1 MQEFIIQKEEAGQTV
16 MKYLARLLPEA
27 SMGLLRKSM
36 RKKNIVLNGKKIEGR
51 EKIAAGD
58 SVKVWFSDETIEK
71 FRKKKEESPKR
82 DYPDFEAW
90 VLYEDEN
97 IVILNKP
104 VGLLSQ
110 GDTSGAPSLNEALL
124 AARESG
130 GSVKPSICHRLDRN
144 TSGLVIAGKTVRGL
158 QEMNALIKARALTKV
173 YQALVY
179 GKTPPSGILKGYLV
193 KDHERNQVRY
203 TPCAE
208 PGALPIETHY
218 ETLVTTT
225 AHGCTFSL
233 VRVRLVTG
241 RSHQIRL
248 HFSSIGHPLLGDR
261 KYGSRA
267 SLAASEALHIRRQ
280 LLHAASLTFPVL
292 TDDFAYLSGKTFTA
306 PLPADFALL
315 CHTERRHGMTGEKSG
330 KRNGEG

>member
-16 MKYLARLLPEA
+16 MKYLMRLLPEA

-71 FRKKKEESPKR
+71 FRGKREEALKR
-82 DYPDFEAW
+82 DYPDFETW
-90 VLYEDEN
+90 ILYEDEN

-104 VGLLSQ
+104 AGLLSQ
-110 GDTSGAPSLNEALL
+110 GDSSGAPSLNEALL
-124 AARESG
+124 SARESRAG
-130 GSVKPSICHRLDRN
+130 VTPSICHRLDRN
-144 TSGLVIAGKTVRGL
+144 TSGLVIAGKTMRGL
-158 QEMNALIKARALTKV
+158 QEMNTLIKARSLTKV

-203 TPCAE
+203 TERAE
-208 PGALPIETHY
+208 QGALPIETHY
-218 ETLVTTT
+218 ETLETVE
-225 AHGCTFSL
+225 AHGCLFSL
-233 VRVRLVTG
+233 VRVHLVTG

-248 HFSSIGHPLLGDR
+248 HFSAIGHPLLGDR

-267 SLAASEALHIRRQ
+267 SLSVSEVLHIRRQ
-280 LLHAASLTFPVL
+280 LLHAASLTFPML
-292 TDDFAYLSGKTFTA
+292 SDDFAYLSGKTFTA
-306 PLPADFALL
+306 PLPADFVSVCHLAL
-315 CHTERRHGMTGEKSG
+315 
-330 KRNGEG
+330 

>member
-104 VGLLSQ
+104 AGLLSQ

-124 AARESG
+124 SARESG
-130 GSVKPSICHRLDRN
+130 GSV
-144 TSGLVIAGKTVRGL
+144 
-158 QEMNALIKARALTKV
+158 
-173 YQALVY
+173 
-179 GKTPPSGILKGYLV
+179 
-193 KDHERNQVRY
+193 
-203 TPCAE
+203 
-208 PGALPIETHY
+208 
-218 ETLVTTT
+218 
-225 AHGCTFSL
+225 
-233 VRVRLVTG
+233 
-241 RSHQIRL
+241 
-248 HFSSIGHPLLGDR
+248 
-261 KYGSRA
+261 
-267 SLAASEALHIRRQ
+267 
-280 LLHAASLTFPVL
+280 
-292 TDDFAYLSGKTFTA
+292 
-306 PLPADFALL
+306 
-315 CHTERRHGMTGEKSG
+315 
-330 KRNGEG
+330 

>member
-104 VGLLSQ
+104 AGLLSQ

-124 AARESG
+124 TARESG

-144 TSGLVIAGKTVRGL
+144 TSGLVVAGKTVRGL
-158 QEMNALIKARALTKV
+158 QEMNALIKARALAKV

-193 KDHERNQVRY
+193 KDHERNQVCY

-218 ETLVTTT
+218 ETLAMTT

-306 PLPADFALL
+306 PLPADFASV
-315 CHTERRHGMTGEKSG
+315 CHAERRCGMTGEKSG

>member
-71 FRKKKEESPKR
+71 FRGKKEESPKR

-97 IVILNKP
+97 IIILNKP
-104 VGLLSQ
+104 AGLLSQ

-208 PGALPIETHY
+208 PGTLPIETHY

-225 AHGCTFSL
+225 AQGCTFSL

-280 LLHAASLTFPVL
+280 LLHAASLTFPAL
-292 TDDFAYLSGKTFTA
+292 IDDFAYLSGKTFTA
-306 PLPADFALL
+306 PLPADFASV
-315 CHTERRHGMTGEKSG
+315 CHLGQHGLTGEKCG

>member
-16 MKYLARLLPEA
+16 MKYLMRLLPEA

-71 FRKKKEESPKR
+71 FRGKKEEAPRR
-82 DYPDFEAW
+82 DYPDFETW
-90 VLYEDEN
+90 ILYEDEN
-97 IVILNKP
+97 IIIFNKP
-104 VGLLSQ
+104 AGLLSQ

-124 AARESG
+124 SARESRAG
-130 GSVKPSICHRLDRN
+130 VTPSICHRLDRN

-158 QEMNALIKARALTKV
+158 QEMNALIKARSLMKV

-203 TPCAE
+203 TERAE
-208 PGALPIETHY
+208 TDALPIETHY
-218 ETLVTTT
+218 ETLETVE
-225 AHGCTFSL
+225 ARGCLFSL
-233 VRVRLVTG
+233 VRVHLVTG

-267 SLAASEALHIRRQ
+267 SLSASEALHIRRQ
-280 LLHAASLTFPVL
+280 LLHAASLTFPML

-306 PLPADFALL
+306 PLPADFAAVRHLGR
-315 CHTERRHGMTGEKSG
+315 HDRREMQKTER
-330 KRNGEG
+330 

>member
-16 MKYLARLLPEA
+16 MKYMARLLPEA

-71 FRKKKEESPKR
+71 FRGKREEAPKR
-82 DYPDFEAW
+82 DYPDFETW
-90 VLYEDEN
+90 ILYEDEN

-104 VGLLSQ
+104 AGLLSQ

-124 AARESG
+124 SARESRAG
-130 GSVKPSICHRLDRN
+130 VTPSICHRLDRN

-158 QEMNALIKARALTKV
+158 QEMNALIKARSLMKV

-179 GKTPPSGILKGYLV
+179 GKTPASGILKGYLV

-203 TPCAE
+203 TERAE
-208 PGALPIETHY
+208 QGARPIETHY
-218 ETLVTTT
+218 ETLETVE
-225 AHGCTFSL
+225 AHGCLFSL
-233 VRVRLVTG
+233 VRIHLVTG

-248 HFSSIGHPLLGDR
+248 HFSSIGHPLLGDP

-267 SLAASEALHIRRQ
+267 SLSASEALHIRRQ
-280 LLHAASLTFPVL
+280 LLHAASLTFPAL

-306 PLPADFALL
+306 PLPDDFASV
-315 CHTERRHGMTGEKSG
+315 CHLGRHDRREMQKTER
-330 KRNGEG
+330 

>member
-51 EKIAAGD
+51 EKIAAGE
-58 SVKVWFSDETIEK
+58 SVKVWFSEETIEK
-71 FRKKKEESPKR
+71 FRGKKEEAPKR
-82 DYPDFEAW
+82 DYPDFETW
-90 VLYEDEN
+90 ILYEDDN

-104 VGLLSQ
+104 AGLLSQ
-110 GDTSGAPSLNEALL
+110 GGASGAPSLNEALL
-124 AARESG
+124 SLRESG
-130 GSVKPSICHRLDRN
+130 GSVKPSVCHRLDRN

-158 QEMNALIKARALTKV
+158 QEMNALIKARSLTKV
-173 YQALVY
+173 YQAFVY

-203 TPCAE
+203 TERAE
-208 PGALPIETHY
+208 QGALPIETHY
-218 ETLVTTT
+218 ETLETVE
-225 AHGCTFSL
+225 AHGCLFSL
-233 VRVRLVTG
+233 VRVHLVTG

-267 SLAASEALHIRRQ
+267 SLSASEALHIRRQ
-280 LLHAASLTFPVL
+280 LLHAASLTFPAL

-306 PLPADFALL
+306 PLPADFASV
-315 CHTERRHGMTGEKSG
+315 CHLGRYGMTGEKSG
-330 KRNGEG
+330 KRNGEN

>member
-71 FRKKKEESPKR
+71 FRGKKEEAPKR

-104 VGLLSQ
+104 AGLLSQ

-124 AARESG
+124 SARESG

-144 TSGLVIAGKTVRGL
+144 TSGLVVAGKTVRGL

-203 TPCAE
+203 TPCVE
-208 PGALPIETHY
+208 PGALPIETRY

-280 LLHAASLTFPVL
+280 LLHAASLTFPAL

-306 PLPADFALL
+306 PLPADFASV
-315 CHTERRHGMTGEKSG
+315 CHLGRHGLTNEKCG

>member
-16 MKYLARLLPEA
+16 MKYMARLLPEA

-71 FRKKKEESPKR
+71 FRGKREEAPKR
-82 DYPDFEAW
+82 DYPDFETW
-90 VLYEDEN
+90 ILYEDEN

-104 VGLLSQ
+104 AGLLSQ

-124 AARESG
+124 SARESRAG
-130 GSVKPSICHRLDRN
+130 VTPSICHRLDRN

-158 QEMNALIKARALTKV
+158 QEMNALIKAHSLTKV

-179 GKTPPSGILKGYLV
+179 GKTPASGILKGYLV

-203 TPCAE
+203 TE
-208 PGALPIETHY
+208 RVEQGALPIETHY
-218 ETLVTTT
+218 ETLETVE
-225 AHGCTFSL
+225 AHGCLFSL
-233 VRVRLVTG
+233 VRVHLVTG

-248 HFSSIGHPLLGDR
+248 HFSSIGHPLLGDP

-267 SLAASEALHIRRQ
+267 SLSASEALHIRRQ
-280 LLHAASLTFPVL
+280 LLHAASLTFPAL

-306 PLPADFALL
+306 PLPDDFASV
-315 CHTERRHGMTGEKSG
+315 CHLGRHDRREMQKTER
-330 KRNGEG
+330 

>member
-16 MKYLARLLPEA
+16 MKYMARLLPEA

-71 FRKKKEESPKR
+71 FRGKREEAPKR
-82 DYPDFEAW
+82 DYPDFETW
-90 VLYEDEN
+90 ILYEDEN

-104 VGLLSQ
+104 AGLLSQ
-110 GDTSGAPSLNEALL
+110 GDTSGTPSLNEALL
-124 AARESG
+124 SARESRAG
-130 GSVKPSICHRLDRN
+130 VTPSICHRLDRN

-158 QEMNALIKARALTKV
+158 QEMNALIKAHSLTKV

-179 GKTPPSGILKGYLV
+179 GKTPASGILKGYLV

-203 TPCAE
+203 TE
-208 PGALPIETHY
+208 RVEQGALPIETHY
-218 ETLVTTT
+218 ETLETVE
-225 AHGCTFSL
+225 AHGCLFSL
-233 VRVRLVTG
+233 VRVHLVTG

-248 HFSSIGHPLLGDR
+248 HFSSIGHPLLGDP

-267 SLAASEALHIRRQ
+267 SLSASEALHIRRQ
-280 LLHAASLTFPVL
+280 LLHAASLTFPAL

-306 PLPADFALL
+306 PLPDDFASVRHLGR
-315 CHTERRHGMTGEKSG
+315 HDRREMQKTER
-330 KRNGEG
+330 

>member
-71 FRKKKEESPKR
+71 FRKKKEESPKH

-104 VGLLSQ
+104 AGLLSQ

-208 PGALPIETHY
+208 PDALPIETYY

-306 PLPADFALL
+306 PLPADFASV
-315 CHTERRHGMTGEKSG
+315 CHLGRDGLTNEKCG

>member
-104 VGLLSQ
+104 AGLLSQ

-144 TSGLVIAGKTVRGL
+144 TSGLVVAGKTVRGL

-248 HFSSIGHPLLGDR
+248 HFPPSVIRFWAIGNMAAARALPHQRRSTSAVSSFMRPRSPFLCLRMISPICPARHSLRLCRPISPL
-261 KYGSRA
+261 SV
-267 SLAASEALHIRRQ
+267 IW
-280 LLHAASLTFPVL
+280 V
-292 TDDFAYLSGKTFTA
+292 
-306 PLPADFALL
+306 
-315 CHTERRHGMTGEKSG
+315 GMA
-330 KRNGEG
+330 

>member
-71 FRKKKEESPKR
+71 FRGKKEESPKR

-104 VGLLSQ
+104 AGLLSQ

-144 TSGLVIAGKTVRGL
+144 TSGLVISGKTVRGL

-203 TPCAE
+203 TPCVE
-208 PGALPIETHY
+208 SGALPIETRY

-306 PLPADFALL
+306 PLPADFASV
-315 CHTERRHGMTGEKSG
+315 CHLGRRCGLTGEKCG
-330 KRNGEG
+330 KRNGEN

>member
-1 MQEFIIQKEEAGQTV
+1 
-16 MKYLARLLPEA
+16 
-27 SMGLLRKSM
+27 
-36 RKKNIVLNGKKIEGR
+36 
-51 EKIAAGD
+51 
-58 SVKVWFSDETIEK
+58 
-71 FRKKKEESPKR
+71 
-82 DYPDFEAW
+82 
-90 VLYEDEN
+90 
-97 IVILNKP
+97 
-104 VGLLSQ
+104 
-110 GDTSGAPSLNEALL
+110 
-124 AARESG
+124 
-130 GSVKPSICHRLDRN
+130 
-144 TSGLVIAGKTVRGL
+144 
-158 QEMNALIKARALTKV
+158 MNALIKARALTKV

-179 GKTPPSGILKGYLV
+179 GKTPSSGILKGYLV

-203 TPCAE
+203 TPCVE

-280 LLHAASLTFPVL
+280 LLHAASLTFPAL

-306 PLPADFALL
+306 PLPADFDSV
-315 CHTERRHGMTGEKSG
+315 CHLGRHGLTGEKCG

>member
-1 MQEFIIQKEEAGQTV
+1 MQEFIIQKEEVGQTV

-71 FRKKKEESPKR
+71 FRGKKEEAPRR
-82 DYPDFEAW
+82 DYPDFETW
-90 VLYEDEN
+90 ILYEDEN

-104 VGLLSQ
+104 AGLLSQ

-124 AARESG
+124 SARESRAG
-130 GSVKPSICHRLDRN
+130 VTPSICHRLDRN
-144 TSGLVIAGKTVRGL
+144 TSGLVIAGKTMRGL
-158 QEMNALIKARALTKV
+158 QEMNALIKARTLTKV
-173 YQALVY
+173 YQAIVY
-179 GKTPPSGILKGYLV
+179 GKTPHSGILKGYLV

-203 TPCAE
+203 TE
-208 PGALPIETHY
+208 REGPGALPIETHY
-218 ETLVTTT
+218 ETLETSE
-225 AHGCTFSL
+225 AHGCLFSL
-233 VRVRLVTG
+233 VRVHLVTG

-267 SLAASEALHIRRQ
+267 SLSASEALHVRRQ
-280 LLHAASLTFPVL
+280 LLHAWELTFPAL

-306 PLPADFALL
+306 PLPADFASVRHLGR
-315 CHTERRHGMTGEKSG
+315 HDRREM
-330 KRNGEG
+330 R

>member
-1 MQEFIIQKEEAGQTV
+1 MQEFIIQKKEAGQTV
-16 MKYLARLLPEA
+16 MKYLVRFLPEA

-71 FRKKKEESPKR
+71 FRKKEEAPKR

-104 VGLLSQ
+104 AGLLSQ
-110 GDTSGAPSLNEALL
+110 GDTSGASSLNEALL

-280 LLHAASLTFPVL
+280 LLHAASLTFPAL

-306 PLPADFALL
+306 PLPADFDSI
-315 CHTERRHGMTGEKSG
+315 CHLGRHGLTNEKCG

>member
-1 MQEFIIQKEEAGQTV
+1 MQEFLIQKEEAGQTV
-16 MKYLARLLPEA
+16 MKYLARLLPGA

-36 RKKNIVLNGKKIEGR
+36 RKKNIVLNGRKIEGR
-51 EKIAAGD
+51 ETIAAGD
-58 SVKVWFSDETIEK
+58 SVKIWFSDETIEK
-71 FRKKKEESPKR
+71 FRGKKEEAPKR

-104 VGLLSQ
+104 AGLLSQ

-130 GSVKPSICHRLDRN
+130 VGVKPSICHRLDRN

-158 QEMNALIKARALTKV
+158 QEMNRLIKARSLTKV

-193 KDHERNQVRY
+193 KDHEKNQVRY
-203 TPCAE
+203 TACVEA
-208 PGALPIETHY
+208 GALPIETHS
-218 ETLVTTT
+218 ETLATTE

-267 SLAASEALHIRRQ
+267 SLAASEKLHIRRQ
-280 LLHAASLTFPVL
+280 LLHAASLTFPAL

-306 PLPADFALL
+306 PLPADFASV
-315 CHTERRHGMTGEKSG
+315 CHLGRHGLTNEKCG

>member
-104 VGLLSQ
+104 AGLLSQ

-144 TSGLVIAGKTVRGL
+144 TSGLVVAGKTVRGL

-179 GKTPPSGILKGYLV
+179 GKTPPSEILKGYLV

-208 PGALPIETHY
+208 PGTLPIETHY

-225 AHGCTFSL
+225 AQGCTFSL

-306 PLPADFALL
+306 PLPADFASV
-315 CHTERRHGMTGEKSG
+315 CHLGRYEMTGEKSG
-330 KRNGEG
+330 KRNGEK

>member
-104 VGLLSQ
+104 AGLLSQ

-158 QEMNALIKARALTKV
+158 QEMNALIKARALMKV

-208 PGALPIETHY
+208 PGTLPIETHY

-225 AHGCTFSL
+225 AQGCTFSL

-306 PLPADFALL
+306 PLPADFASV
-315 CHTERRHGMTGEKSG
+315 CHLGQHGLTGEKCG

>member
-97 IVILNKP
+97 IIILNKP
-104 VGLLSQ
+104 AGLLSQ

-179 GKTPPSGILKGYLV
+179 GKTLPSGILKGYLV

-225 AHGCTFSL
+225 THGCTFSL

-306 PLPADFALL
+306 PLPADFASV
-315 CHTERRHGMTGEKSG
+315 CHLGRHGLTGEKCG

>member
-16 MKYLARLLPEA
+16 MKYLTRLLPEA

-71 FRKKKEESPKR
+71 FRQKKEEAPKR

-104 VGLLSQ
+104 AGLLSQ

-144 TSGLVIAGKTVRGL
+144 TSGLVVAGKTVRGL
-158 QEMNALIKARALTKV
+158 QEMNALIKARSLTKV

-179 GKTPPSGILKGYLV
+179 GKTTPSGILKGYLV

-203 TPCAE
+203 TQCAE

-280 LLHAASLTFPVL
+280 LLHAASLTFPAL

-306 PLPADFALL
+306 PLPADFASV
-315 CHTERRHGMTGEKSG
+315 CHLGRHGLTNEKCG
-330 KRNGEG
+330 KRNSEN

>member
-16 MKYLARLLPEA
+16 MKYLMRLLPEA

-71 FRKKKEESPKR
+71 FRGKKEEAPKR
-82 DYPDFEAW
+82 DYPDFETW
-90 VLYEDEN
+90 ILYEDEN
-97 IVILNKP
+97 IIIFNKP
-104 VGLLSQ
+104 AGLLSQ

-124 AARESG
+124 SARESRAG
-130 GSVKPSICHRLDRN
+130 VTPSICHRLDRN

-158 QEMNALIKARALTKV
+158 QEMNALIKARSLTKV

-179 GKTPPSGILKGYLV
+179 GKTPASGILKGYLV

-203 TPCAE
+203 TEHAE
-208 PGALPIETHY
+208 TGALPIETHY
-218 ETLVTTT
+218 ETLETVE
-225 AHGCTFSL
+225 AHGCLFSL
-233 VRVRLVTG
+233 VRVHLVTG

-267 SLAASEALHIRRQ
+267 SLSVSEALHIRRQ

-306 PLPADFALL
+306 PLPADFASV
-315 CHTERRHGMTGEKSG
+315 RHLGRYGMTGEKCG
-330 KRNGEG
+330 KRNGEN

>member
-71 FRKKKEESPKR
+71 FRGKKEESPKR

-104 VGLLSQ
+104 AGLLSQ

-144 TSGLVIAGKTVRGL
+144 TSGLVVAGKIVRGL

-193 KDHERNQVRY
+193 KDHERNQGRY

-218 ETLVTTT
+218 ETLATTT
-225 AHGCTFSL
+225 VHGCTFSL

-280 LLHAASLTFPVL
+280 LLHAASLTFPAL

-306 PLPADFALL
+306 PLPADFASV
-315 CHTERRHGMTGEKSG
+315 CHLGRYGMTGEKCG

>member
-16 MKYLARLLPEA
+16 MKYMARLLPEA

-71 FRKKKEESPKR
+71 FRGKREEAPKR
-82 DYPDFEAW
+82 DYPDFETW
-90 VLYEDEN
+90 ILYEDEN

-104 VGLLSQ
+104 AGLLSQ

-124 AARESG
+124 SARESRAG
-130 GSVKPSICHRLDRN
+130 VTPSICHRLDRN

-158 QEMNALIKARALTKV
+158 QEMNALIKARSLTKV

-179 GKTPPSGILKGYLV
+179 GKTPASGILKGYLV

-203 TPCAE
+203 TE
-208 PGALPIETHY
+208 RVEQGALPIETHY
-218 ETLVTTT
+218 ETLETVE
-225 AHGCTFSL
+225 AHGCLFSL
-233 VRVRLVTG
+233 VRVHLVTG

-248 HFSSIGHPLLGDR
+248 HFSSIGHPLLGDP

-267 SLAASEALHIRRQ
+267 SLSASEALHIRRQ
-280 LLHAASLTFPVL
+280 LLHAASLTFPAL
-292 TDDFAYLSGKTFTA
+292 TDDFAYLSGKNFTA
-306 PLPADFALL
+306 PLPDDFASVRHLGR
-315 CHTERRHGMTGEKSG
+315 HDRREMQKTER
-330 KRNGEG
+330 

>member
-16 MKYLARLLPEA
+16 MKYMARLLPEA

-71 FRKKKEESPKR
+71 FRGKREEAPKR
-82 DYPDFEAW
+82 DYPDFETW
-90 VLYEDEN
+90 ILYEDEN

-104 VGLLSQ
+104 AGLLSQ

-124 AARESG
+124 SARESRAG
-130 GSVKPSICHRLDRN
+130 VTPSICHRLDRN

-158 QEMNALIKARALTKV
+158 QEMNALIKAHSLTKV

-179 GKTPPSGILKGYLV
+179 GKTPASGILKGYLV

-203 TPCAE
+203 TE
-208 PGALPIETHY
+208 RVEQGAFPIETHY
-218 ETLVTTT
+218 ETLETVE
-225 AHGCTFSL
+225 AHGCLFSL
-233 VRVRLVTG
+233 VRVHLVTG

-248 HFSSIGHPLLGDR
+248 HFSSIGHPLLGDP

-267 SLAASEALHIRRQ
+267 SLSASEALHIRRQ
-280 LLHAASLTFPVL
+280 LLHAASLTFPAL

-306 PLPADFALL
+306 PLPDDFASVRHLGR
-315 CHTERRHGMTGEKSG
+315 HDRREMQKTER
-330 KRNGEG
+330 

>member
-58 SVKVWFSDETIEK
+58 SVKVWFSEETIEK
-71 FRKKKEESPKR
+71 FRGKREEAPKR
-82 DYPDFEAW
+82 DYPDFETW
-90 VLYEDEN
+90 ILYEDEN

-104 VGLLSQ
+104 AGLLSQ

-124 AARESG
+124 SARESRAG
-130 GSVKPSICHRLDRN
+130 VTPSICHRLDRN

-158 QEMNALIKARALTKV
+158 QEMNALIKARSLTKV

-179 GKTPPSGILKGYLV
+179 GKTPASGILKGYLV

-203 TPCAE
+203 TERAE
-208 PGALPIETHY
+208 TDALPIETHY
-218 ETLVTTT
+218 ETLETVE
-225 AHGCTFSL
+225 AHGCLFSL
-233 VRVRLVTG
+233 VRVHLVTG

-267 SLAASEALHIRRQ
+267 SLSASEALHIRRQ

-292 TDDFAYLSGKTFTA
+292 TADFAYLSGKTFTA
-306 PLPADFALL
+306 PLPADFASVRHLGW
-315 CHTERRHGMTGEKSG
+315 HGMTGEKCG

>member
-71 FRKKKEESPKR
+71 FRQKKEEAPKR

-104 VGLLSQ
+104 AGLLSQ

-130 GSVKPSICHRLDRN
+130 GGSVKPSICHRLDRN
-144 TSGLVIAGKTVRGL
+144 TSGLVVAGKTVRGL
-158 QEMNALIKARALTKV
+158 QEMNALIKARTLTKV

-280 LLHAASLTFPVL
+280 LLHAASLTFPAL

-306 PLPADFALL
+306 PLPADFASV
-315 CHTERRHGMTGEKSG
+315 CHLGRHGLTNEKCG
-330 KRNGEG
+330 KRNGEN

>member
-71 FRKKKEESPKR
+71 FRQKKEESPKR

-104 VGLLSQ
+104 AGLLSQ

-144 TSGLVIAGKTVRGL
+144 TSGLVVAGKTVRGL

-179 GKTPPSGILKGYLV
+179 GKTPSSGILKGYLI

-203 TPCAE
+203 TPCTE

-218 ETLVTTT
+218 ETLATTT
-225 AHGCTFSL
+225 VHGCTFSL

-280 LLHAASLTFPVL
+280 LLHAASLTFPAL

-306 PLPADFALL
+306 PLPADFASVCYLGW
-315 CHTERRHGMTGEKSG
+315 HGMTGEKSG

>member
-71 FRKKKEESPKR
+71 FRKKEEESPKR

-104 VGLLSQ
+104 AGLLSQ

-124 AARESG
+124 VSRESG

-144 TSGLVIAGKTVRGL
+144 TSGLVVAGKTVRGL

-203 TPCAE
+203 TACAE

-218 ETLVTTT
+218 ETLATEKV
-225 AHGCTFSL
+225 HGCTFSL

-267 SLAASEALHIRRQ
+267 SLSASEALHIRRQ
-280 LLHAASLTFPVL
+280 LLHAASLTFPAL

-306 PLPADFALL
+306 PLPADFASV
-315 CHTERRHGMTGEKSG
+315 CHLGRYGMTGEKCG

>member
-27 SMGLLRKSM
+27 SMGLLRKSI

-71 FRKKKEESPKR
+71 FRGKKEEAPRR
-82 DYPDFEAW
+82 DYPDFETW
-90 VLYEDEN
+90 ILYEDEN

-104 VGLLSQ
+104 AGLLSQ

-124 AARESG
+124 SARESRAG
-130 GSVKPSICHRLDRN
+130 VTPSICHRLDRN

-158 QEMNALIKARALTKV
+158 QEMNALIKARSLTKV

-179 GKTPPSGILKGYLV
+179 GKTPASGILKGYLV

-203 TPCAE
+203 TERAE
-208 PGALPIETHY
+208 QGAFPIETHY
-218 ETLVTTT
+218 ETLETVE
-225 AHGCTFSL
+225 AHGCLFSL
-233 VRVRLVTG
+233 VRVHLVTG

-261 KYGSRA
+261 KYGSHA
-267 SLAASEALHIRRQ
+267 SLSASEALHIRRQ
-280 LLHAASLTFPVL
+280 LLHAASLTFPML

-306 PLPADFALL
+306 PLPADFAAVRHLGR
-315 CHTERRHGMTGEKSG
+315 HDRREMQKTER
-330 KRNGEG
+330 

>member
-104 VGLLSQ
+104 AGLLSQ

-144 TSGLVIAGKTVRGL
+144 TSGLVVAGKTVRGL

-208 PGALPIETHY
+208 PGALLIETHY

-280 LLHAASLTFPVL
+280 LLHAASLTFPAL

-306 PLPADFALL
+306 PLPADFDSV
-315 CHTERRHGMTGEKSG
+315 CHLGRYGMTGEKCG

>member
-71 FRKKKEESPKR
+71 FRKKKEEAPKR

-104 VGLLSQ
+104 AGLLSQ

-124 AARESG
+124 SARESGG

-144 TSGLVIAGKTVRGL
+144 TSGLVVAGKTVRGL
-158 QEMNALIKARALTKV
+158 QEMNALIKARTLTKV

-218 ETLVTTT
+218 ETLATTT
-225 AHGCTFSL
+225 AHGCPFSL

-267 SLAASEALHIRRQ
+267 SFAASEALHIRRQ

-306 PLPADFALL
+306 PLPTDFASV
-315 CHTERRHGMTGEKSG
+315 CHLGRYGMTGEKCG
-330 KRNGEG
+330 KRNGEN

>member
-71 FRKKKEESPKR
+71 FRKKKEEAPKR

-104 VGLLSQ
+104 AGLLSQ

-144 TSGLVIAGKTVRGL
+144 TSGLVVAGKTVRGL
-158 QEMNALIKARALTKV
+158 QEMNALIKARTLTKV

-280 LLHAASLTFPVL
+280 LLHAASLTFPAL

-306 PLPADFALL
+306 PLPADFASV
-315 CHTERRHGMTGEKSG
+315 CHLGRHGWTNEKCG
-330 KRNGEG
+330 KRNGEN